1 MGVFPVLTGSCFPC
15 LKGVMKMFVCEI
27 CGYEYEDDE
36 MSDDHDICMDCKEDE
51 ELVELIALDII

>member
-1 MGVFPVLTGSCFPC
+1 
-15 LKGVMKMFVCEI
+15 MFVCEI